1 MSQRIEIVRGTT
13 KTLAI
18 TVTDSNNDIYT
29 LEDGEK
35 VVFGVKRKPE
45 DSRPV
50 ILKTPT
56 SGENGVYAMTITP
69 ADTEELPFGKYF
81 FDVGILS
88 GSNYHNII
96 KPRPFMILPNATK
109 RGDVS

>member
-1 MSQRIEIVRGTT
+1 MAQRIEIVRGTT

-18 TVTDSNNDIYT
+18 TVTDSNNELYT
-29 LEDGEK
+29 LADGEK

-45 DSRPV
+45 DENPV
-50 ILKTPT
+50 ILKSVA
-56 SGENGVYAMTITP
+56 SGENGVYAVTLAPT
-69 ADTEELPFGKYF
+69 DTENLPFGKYF
-81 FDVGILS
+81 YDAGVLS

-96 KPRPFMILPNATK
+96 EPSPFHILPNATK